1 MADLELRAVVSAHRD
16 GNIIVDYQEDDFRDY
31 WDSRCK
37 SLLHECEC
45 EIIKRLLPP
54 CDAWFV
60 DIGCGY
66 GRLTPTYLDSKK
78 RIVAVDYSTKHLEMA
93 CDTYPQDNMYFVAAD
108 AYHLPFRDGVFASGL
123 CIRLFHHIASPEAFL
138 CELSRVF
145 MNEASVVFNY
155 MNKRNLMRVLRY
167 GPSSC
172 ERGHREIS
180 RVLYATHPKYF
191 ARLAKHSGFKT
202 IAQEGTGLIHQIA
215 HRCRVVERLVEAAPC
230 LIPLL
235 AMAEKMGRVT
245 LGRLRLAL
253 MQYVLLHKVSDGSG
267 LSCAAPQPQDLMDVL
282 LCPGCRSTELYEDER
297 GIGCTQCGT
306 SYPKQGGIY
315 DFRLATML

>member
-16 GNIIVDYQEDDFRDY
+16 RNIIIDYQEDDFRGY
-31 WDSRCK
+31 WDSGCK
-37 SLLHECEC
+37 SLLHQCEC

-54 CDAWFV
+54 SDAWFI

-93 CDTYPQDNMYFVAAD
+93 CNAYPQDNMFFVAAD
-108 AYHLPFRDGVFASGL
+108 AYHLPFRDRVFTSGL
-123 CIRLFHHIASPEAFL
+123 CVRLFHHIASPEAFL
-138 CELSRVF
+138 GEFSRVF

-167 GPSSC
+167 GLGSC
-172 ERGHREIS
+172 EHDHKEIS
-180 RVLYATHPKYF
+180 RVLFATHPKFF
-191 ARLAKHSGFKT
+191 ARLTGNSGFKT
-202 IAQEGTGLIHQIA
+202 ICQEGTGLTHQIA
-215 HRCRVVERLVEAAPC
+215 HRCRVMERLVDAAPR

-235 AMAEKMGRVT
+235 AVAERIGRLT

-253 MQYVLLHKVSDGSG
+253 MQYVLLHKVSDDNKLSSG
-267 LSCAAPQPQDLMDVL
+267 APQPQSLIDIL
-282 LCPGCRSTELYEDER
+282 LCPGCRSIELCEDEN
-297 GIGCTQCGT
+297 GIECTQCGT
-306 SYPKQGGIY
+306 SYPKHGRIY
-315 DFRLATML
+315 DFRCATMP